1 MAPRRG
7 TFWAVGLVL
16 GALALM
22 GNSPPP
28 DGGDRPRHAEG
39 KRGPGPGRGP
49 RGIAKGEGP
58 KAGKGSAAKGEAGAA
73 DGEPA
78 GKDGKRRGS
87 LGAGNMFLKRG
98 GNKAA
103 AGAFRKQLD
112 KNPDAPAAHVGLG
125 KALTRMG
132 KCEEALTHLWPYVG
146 TLPFGGDAALAAST
160 CSGRLGLL
168 GDAVYFD
175 HLAVELSPESAR
187 ALTSLALDT
196 AALGD
201 TAATE
206 AALEELLFLRKDRD
220 ASAYARANLALRA
233 GDIAAFDDIA
243 ALWERDDGPGA
254 DLRRLQAQ
262 SWLDM
267 DNPRECEAI
276 LARLASL
283 RSGNQ
288 TRYLRAEAHRRMG
301 YADEAEE
308 YLADRPQSVLE
319 GVDPDSIR
327 VRVAVDLGNFPRAH
341 ELLAAYEGLPDPEI
355 LASAWYLA
363 RAEGRIDA
371 LPALEAEYRAVRMSP
386 LRELEQLVPVTLR
399 GATP

>member
-1 MAPRRG
+1 MNAPRRG
-7 TFWAVGLVL
+7 SIWAVGLML

-28 DGGDRPRHAEG
+28 AGPDAPRHGEG
-39 KRGPGPGRGP
+39 KRGPGGGRGP
-49 RGIAKGEGP
+49 RAMGKGEGP
-58 KAGKGSAAKGEAGAA
+58 KGGGGGGGGKGAAEGGAA
-73 DGEPA
+73 A
-78 GKDGKRRGS
+78 GKDGKQRPP
-87 LGAGNMFLKRG
+87 LGAGNMFLKKG

-112 KNPDAPAAHVGLG
+112 KNPDAAAAHVGLG

-132 KCEEALTHLWPYVG
+132 RCEEALLHLWPYVG

-160 CSGRLGLL
+160 CSGRIGLL

-196 AALGD
+196 AAIGD
-201 TAATE
+201 TAAS
-206 AALEELLFLRKDRD
+206 ADALEELLFLRKDRD
-220 ASAYARANLALRA
+220 ASAYARANLALRD
-233 GDIAAFDDIA
+233 GDIEAFDEVA
-243 ALWERDDGPGA
+243 ALWERDDGAGA

-301 YADEAEE
+301 YANEAVEF
-308 YLADRPQSVLE
+308 LADRPQSVLE

-327 VRVAVDLGNFPRAH
+327 VRVAVDRGEYAQAH

-355 LASAWYLA
+355 LASRWYLA
-363 RAEGRIDA
+363 RAEGRTDA

-386 LRELEQLVPVTLR
+386 LRELEHLVPVTLR
-399 GATP
+399 GR